1 MDKNVS
7 GVDLEELKKAREE
20 LDRERG
26 VESDPNMYND
36 YNPNREEIQLENSNA
51 SDSAE
56 SEVNELNSSEAS
68 SDKVQEDEGLSEE
81 NLSKFSAFSAFEV
94 KDDTVPSAQPAP
106 EPEKPTPLPESKN
119 KHELDDLLNELLEDM
134 DTEEF
139 DTSDVENNEIK
150 DTEEINSEDDF
161 NNDFNT
167 SIDIEP
173 KFDEDEKVEIMED
186 SEETLE
192 QTENISEESEDLDN
206 AKETS
211 VDELEESVAE
221 PEESN
226 KVLENVSSKETA
238 NPQTSDEDLDII
250 TDFNQLKEILQNE
263 LKESE
268 NAEKEKQAEA
278 EEKKIISSKYQIIE
292 DFKFINEI
300 TTDEFKNTDKLSY
313 IMGKN
318 EKAETIFG
326 NFKEHFNLAVF
337 GKNDLITNSFLN
349 SMILSLCLKNSY
361 HDVNFVLLDSNI
373 DSSFE
378 VYNKSSYLYF
388 NRIAKTNKEIA
399 DTLIEIAK
407 EIDNRYDKMAE
418 LGVKTVEG
426 YNEGAVSGGF
436 STMPYIIVVF
446 NNYTSASQA
455 TDKDKINT
463 CLYQILKF
471 GRIAG
476 VYCVVTAKLPIESN
490 QVNYNLSSR
499 ISFKSDED
507 SRFTI
512 GEKGA
517 EDLPEESDAL
527 YYNISNGKITH
538 IKSAMVNDT
547 ELDLIIKDLED

>member
-36 YNPNREEIQLENSNA
+36 YNPNREEIQLENLNA

-56 SEVNELNSSEAS
+56 SEGNELNSSETS

-81 NLSKFSAFSAFEV
+81 NLSKFGAFSAFEV
-94 KDDTVPSAQPAP
+94 KDDAVPSAQPAP
-106 EPEKPTPLPESKN
+106 EPEKPTPSPESKN

-150 DTEEINSEDDF
+150 DTEETNSEDDF

-173 KFDEDEKVEIMED
+173 KFDEDEKVESLDD
-186 SEETLE
+186 SEKTLEETDDLDNSQNDTADVVEESVLEPEETNETLE
-192 QTENISEESEDLDN
+192 NLSSEE
-206 AKETS
+206 
-211 VDELEESVAE
+211 
-221 PEESN
+221 P
-226 KVLENVSSKETA
+226 A
-238 NPQTSDEDLDII
+238 NSQTSDEDLDII

-278 EEKKIISSKYQIIE
+278 EEKKIINSKYPIIE

-318 EKAETIFG
+318 EKGETVFG

-337 GKNDLITNSFLN
+337 GKNDLVTNSFLN

-436 STMPYIIVVF
+436 STLPYIIVVF

-476 VYCVVTAKLPIESN
+476 VYCVVTAKLSIESN